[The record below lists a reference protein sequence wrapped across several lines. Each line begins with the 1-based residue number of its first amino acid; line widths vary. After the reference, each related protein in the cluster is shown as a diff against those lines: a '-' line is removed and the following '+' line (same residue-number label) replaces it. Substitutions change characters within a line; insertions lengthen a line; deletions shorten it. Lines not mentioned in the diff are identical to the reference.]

1 MSAFKR
7 TRLTPAP
14 PSTTLQQAEAS
25 EARYWSRVKAAF
37 SVDFASPVVAC
48 AFGPGLVRGADGA
61 PTHRLAICAGLD
73 VKVLSI
79 RAGRAVESAKSRSVG
94 KLKDVAQS
102 VSWRRDGRLLCV
114 GDGKGSVHVVD
125 AQTGAT
131 LRRLSKGHELLCRD
145 ACFLRSNDVVSCSD
159 DKSIVAWDSVTGQPT
174 KRIKDA
180 HEDVVK
186 SICEVDGLV
195 ASCGY
200 DGLAKLWDLR
210 TGGQAVRQFHHRGQC
225 EVIRQCGSSLFAT
238 AGGND
243 ICVWDSANDRAPVHR
258 FRDAHARSVGALCVD
273 ADEDRLITAGLD
285 GLVKVHSLRDHTT
298 VARAAARYAHECL
311 CVAVAPENRVLVVG
325 TARGLLD
332 VRAREEKK
340 HKDRKKTLH
349 PPGGTFRH
357 FNRGQGFAPGASIK
371 NLVVVGSSKTEH
383 KRLAPHDEA
392 LRKFRYGDALD
403 EALRTRD
410 PTIVVSVLDELERRG
425 VRRNALQRRDE
436 KRLEPVLAFV
446 AAHVAH
452 PRYAESLTGVAAQL
466 ADLYGDALGAHPAL
480 DELFAK
486 ISQNVASEASSQKAL
501 LGLSG
506 AVGVLLAEN
515 DARSLRLERA
525 REEVAPVDDS

>member
-1 MSAFKR
+1 M
-7 TRLTPAP
+7 TPAP

-61 PTHRLAICAGLD
+61 PTHSLAVCAGLD

-159 DKSIVAWDSVTGQPT
+159 DKSIVAWDSVTGQPV
-174 KRIKDA
+174 KRIRDA
-180 HEDVVK
+180 HEDVVR

-210 TGGQAVRQFHHRGQC
+210 TGGSAVRQFHHRGQC
-225 EVIRQCGSSLFAT
+225 EVVRQCGSSLFAT
-238 AGGND
+238 AGATTFVCGTPQM
-243 ICVWDSANDRAPVHR
+243 IGRRCTGFGTPM
-258 FRDAHARSVGALCVD
+258 RDPSERCVD
-273 ADEDRLITAGLD
+273 ADEDRLMTAGLD

-298 VARAAARYAHECL
+298 VARGR
-311 CVAVAPENRVLVVG
+311 
-325 TARGLLD
+325 
-332 VRAREEKK
+332 
-340 HKDRKKTLH
+340 
-349 PPGGTFRH
+349 
-357 FNRGQGFAPGASIK
+357 
-371 NLVVVGSSKTEH
+371 
-383 KRLAPHDEA
+383 
-392 LRKFRYGDALD
+392 
-403 EALRTRD
+403 
-410 PTIVVSVLDELERRG
+410 
-425 VRRNALQRRDE
+425 
-436 KRLEPVLAFV
+436 
-446 AAHVAH
+446 
-452 PRYAESLTGVAAQL
+452 QL
-466 ADLYGDALGAHPAL
+466 ATRT
-480 DELFAK
+480 
-486 ISQNVASEASSQKAL
+486 SASVSPSRPRIEF
-501 LGLSG
+501 
-506 AVGVLLAEN
+506 
-515 DARSLRLERA
+515 
-525 REEVAPVDDS
+525 

>member
-7 TRLTPAP
+7 TRLAAAP
-14 PSTTLQQAEAS
+14 PSTSARQNEAG

-48 AFGPGLVRGADGA
+48 AFGPGKVRGQDGA
-61 PTHRLAICAGLD
+61 PTHRLAVAAGLD
-73 VKVLSI
+73 VKVLMI
-79 RAGRAVESAKSRSVG
+79 RAGRDVESAKSRKVG
-94 KLKDVAQS
+94 HFKQLVQS
-102 VSWRRDGRLLCV
+102 VSWRRDGRLILV
-114 GDGKGSVHVVD
+114 GDAKGMVHVVD

-131 LRRLSKGHELLCRD
+131 LRRLVKGHELACRD
-145 ACFLRSNDVVSCSD
+145 ACFLRSNDVISCSD
-159 DKSIVAWDSVTGQPT
+159 DKSVVLWDSVTGQAV

-180 HEDVVK
+180 HADVVK
-186 SICEVDGLV
+186 SVCEVDSLV

-200 DGLAKLWDLR
+200 DGLAKLWDVR
-210 TGGQAVRQFHHRGQC
+210 AGGRAVREFQHRGQC
-225 EVIRQCGSSLFAT
+225 EVVLKCGTSMLAT

-243 ICVWDSANDRAPVHR
+243 ICVWDGSNDKAPIHR

-273 ADEDRLITAGLD
+273 ADEDRLISAGLD

-325 TARGLLD
+325 TAKGLLD
-332 VRAREEKK
+332 VRAREDKQ
-340 HKDRKKTLH
+340 HRDRKKTLH

-357 FNRGQGFAPGASIK
+357 FTRGQGFAPGASIK
-371 NLVVVGSSKTEH
+371 NLVVIGDAKTSHE
-383 KRLAPHDEA
+383 RLAPHDEA

-410 PTIVVSVLDELERRG
+410 PTVVVSVLDELERRG
-425 VRRNALQRRDE
+425 GRRNALQRRDE

-452 PRYAESLTGVAAQL
+452 PRYGESLAGVATQL
-466 ADLYGDALGAHPAL
+466 ADFYGDSLGAHPAL

-486 ISQNVASEASSQKAL
+486 ISQNVASEASSQQAL

-506 AVGVLLAEN
+506 AVGLLLGEN
-515 DARSLRLERA
+515 DARARRLELA
-525 REEVAPVDDS
+525 REAPPELEL